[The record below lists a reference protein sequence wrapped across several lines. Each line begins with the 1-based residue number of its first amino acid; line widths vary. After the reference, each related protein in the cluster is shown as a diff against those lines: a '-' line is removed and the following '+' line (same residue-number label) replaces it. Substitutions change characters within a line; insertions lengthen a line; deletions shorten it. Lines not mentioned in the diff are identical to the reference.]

1 MEPLPGGTPATVCVI
16 LDLLDEVDETC
27 PHLVQSCRTLHES
40 SSDALCWTTFPHHG
54 VILMLQKN
62 PKTEAVGDQQ

>member
-40 SSDALCWTTFPHHG
+40 SSTPYAGRLSRTTESF
-54 VILMLQKN
+54 
-62 PKTEAVGDQQ
+62 